1 MNQSDTQR
9 TDSGNESV
17 FDSFRVS
24 LEKRILNYNYK
35 QQIVFAC
42 QFVSSLEVTSLT
54 FSSILNSEMVSEE
67 KMAKVRVIG
76 KAYYETLNQ

>member
-1 MNQSDTQR
+1 MISNVKEYQSLVNVKTHRKIMNQSDTQR

-35 QQIVFAC
+35 Q
-42 QFVSSLEVTSLT
+42 
-54 FSSILNSEMVSEE
+54 
-67 KMAKVRVIG
+67 
-76 KAYYETLNQ
+76 